1 MAALD
6 EITGIGK
13 SSQQL
18 LKAAGIGDANELAA
32 QDIDGLF
39 EELKRANEM
48 LDINERAP
56 DKSTVMKWIAE
67 AIELIGETPDPE
79 WEEPQTQETSE
90 APDENSFAVPVNY
103 EGNEEVAEML
113 SRAPCAIPLPG
124 RIMMEKSLQ
133 VADIP
138 AGLLLNR
145 YSGDLDIRVDDP
157 TLSKTEV
164 PSRRAAGSMKKV
176 SKKTE
181 RLQFDA
187 SSAKPMPKSTGNGK
201 RIPKS
206 KEGHEE
212 DRVALIRAPRE
223 KTNRGKNPESRNYV
237 RGVLHTHPWSL
248 RIGAIFS
255 LLLGVN
261 LPLAIIAAFVLLASR
276 EVPENF
282 SWVPEWFLA
291 FPAALPIVGL
301 GYLIWGFSGKCRIC
315 TQKLFVHKGALKHIK
330 AHRIPGMGYVV
341 PLCLHL
347 LTFSWFRCSSCGT
360 PVRLKK

>member
-6 EITGIGK
+6 EITGIDK

-18 LKAAGIGDANELAA
+18 LKAAGIGDADELAA
-32 QDIDGLF
+32 QDSDGLF

-48 LDINERAP
+48 LDINNRAP
-56 DKSTVMKWIAE
+56 DKSTVMKWIAD
-67 AIELIGETPDPE
+67 AIELSGETPAPE
-79 WEEPQTQETSE
+79 WEEPQRQETSE
-90 APDENSFAVPVNY
+90 APEGNSSAGPVNY

-124 RIMMEKSLQ
+124 RIMMEKSLG

-157 TLSKTEV
+157 ILPKTEV
-164 PSRRAAGSMKKV
+164 PSRRSAGSMKAV

-181 RLQFDA
+181 RWEFDA

-255 LLLGVN
+255 LLLLAN
-261 LPLAIIAAFVLLASR
+261 LPLAIIAAFALLASR
-276 EVPENF
+276 EIPENF

-301 GYLIWGFSGKCRIC
+301 GYLIWGLSGKCRIC

-330 AHRIPGMGYVV
+330 AHRMPGMGYVV

-347 LTFSWFRCSSCGT
+347 LAFNWFRCSSCGT